1 MKRYIFCISILSLL
15 FCAGCQKEEILTS
28 KPGDLVAPVT
38 DLKVAVAGD
47 QVELTWKLPTA
58 YPADLVKPVSVLVKI
73 TKDGQNAGTQV
84 LDNNPERFTYSG
96 YDASKSYRITV
107 KVQGAVNTT
116 DPGRSKLRISPGT
129 TVAF

>member
-1 MKRYIFCISILSLL
+1 MKRYIFCFSILSLL
-15 FCAGCQKEEILTS
+15 LCAGCQKEEILTS
-28 KPGDLVAPVT
+28 KSGEPLAPVT
-38 DLKVAVAGD
+38 DLKHTVAAS
-47 QVELTWKLPTA
+47 QVELTWKLPAA

-73 TKDGQNAGTQV
+73 FVNGQNGGTQV
-84 LDNNPERFTYSG
+84 LANNPERFTYSG
-96 YDASKSYRITV
+96 YDASKSYKFTV